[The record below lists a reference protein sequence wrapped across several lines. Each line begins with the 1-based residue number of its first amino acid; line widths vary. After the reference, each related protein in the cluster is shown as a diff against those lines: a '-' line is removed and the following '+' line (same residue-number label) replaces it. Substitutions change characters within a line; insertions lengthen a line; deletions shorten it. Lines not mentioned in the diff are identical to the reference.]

1 MLSFENINKFNLKYW
16 LLYHYVNFVHNY
28 VYYQRYHVLHKER
41 IPHGEPVVAI
51 SNHQNGLTDALG
63 ILFAFRKDG
72 RWVIFIARADIFRRK
87 IAAVLLR
94 WLRIMPAFRSIDVS
108 KEKEEEGGL
117 NDNELIFTQSAQV
130 LVEKG
135 VVCLF
140 PEAGH
145 EDCHHLGTFK
155 KGFARIA
162 FKAAELT
169 DFKQRIHI
177 QPMSNHY
184 SNYFG
189 VQNKMVI
196 TVGEPF
202 TFEDLYD
209 TYKEHPQRA
218 QKILADR
225 AREKVKALMLDIEDK
240 SLYEEYDIIR
250 NMYDRA
256 YLHKQKKSTLY
267 FPNFLA
273 ADQKIVAAL
282 DQLRSDDAD
291 KFSTLMKYAGEYSRL
306 LDKLYLRDWI
316 FRQKLTFGSFLF
328 HCLLAILVLPFM
340 LYGFVFNALPFYTST
355 LVTRRIKDQML
366 HSSFHFVIGALFVFP
381 LWYIAL
387 FITAWCQ
394 TGTWWMALAFL
405 VTLPISLII
414 YTHSKIAIGRQF
426 NRFRRFKFWFRG
438 DRFYRRAREL
448 RAEIVKIMEQILP

>member
-1 MLSFENINKFNLKYW
+1 MLSFEKINKFNYQYW
-16 LLYHYVNFVHNY
+16 QLYQYVNFVHNFI
-28 VYYQRYHVLHKER
+28 YYQRYHVLHKER
-41 IPHGEPVVAI
+41 IPRGEPVVAI

-72 RWVIFIARADIFRRK
+72 RFVVFIARADIFRK
-87 IAAVLLR
+87 KVFAMLLR
-94 WLRIMPAFRSIDVS
+94 WLRIMPAFRTVDVNQ
-108 KEKEEEGGL
+108 EDEGGL
-117 NDNELIFTQSAQV
+117 NDNEAIFTQSAQV

-135 VVCLF
+135 VICLF

-162 FKAAELT
+162 FKAAELS

-184 SNYFG
+184 SDYFG
-189 VQNKMVI
+189 VQNKLII

-202 TFEDLYD
+202 TFEDLYE
-209 TYKEHPQRA
+209 TYKEHPKRA
-218 QKILADR
+218 QKLLTDR

-240 SLYEEYDIIR
+240 SLYEEYDMIR
-250 NMYDRA
+250 TVYDRQ
-256 YLHKQKKSTLY
+256 YMKKQNKSTLY
-267 FPNFLA
+267 FPNFLE

-282 DQLRSDDAD
+282 DQLRASDTD
-291 KFSTLMKYAGEYSRL
+291 KFSTLMKYASEYSRL

-316 FRQKLTFGSFLF
+316 FRQKLSVGSFLL
-328 HCLLAILVLPFM
+328 HSLLAILALPFM

-366 HSSFHFVIGALFVFP
+366 HSSFHFVIRVLIVFP
-381 LWYIAL
+381 IWYLAL

-405 VTLPISLII
+405 VTLPVSLII

-426 NRFRRFKFWFRG
+426 NRFRRFKFWFSG
-438 DRFYRRAREL
+438 DRFYRRAKEL
-448 RAEIVKIMEQILP
+448 RAKIVKMMEQILPA